1 MVLPARLAPA
11 ASSASP
17 AGAYRAAGDCT
28 FSQSGL
34 PPPVCVPATSMR
46 SLTAKVR
53 PSSDPDAV
61 GARPQRGPEMKAP
74 KSARPEC
81 AIEPEAAT
89 ANLSH
94 HSFAERGHHRFR
106 IGDEAET
113 FLHVPDRGFGAE
125 VRRGRAAAVFH
136 QDAAIP

>member
-1 MVLPARLAPA
+1 MVLPSRLAPD
-11 ASSASP
+11 ASKTST
-17 AGAYRAAGDCT
+17 AGADCVAGDCV

-34 PPPVCVPATSMR
+34 PPPVGVPATSIR

-61 GARPQRGPEMKAP
+61 GARMQRGPGMKAP
-74 KSARPEC
+74 KFARPEC
-81 AIEPEAAT
+81 SIELETAT

-94 HSFAERGHHRFR
+94 HSFAEGGHHRFR

-113 FLHVPDRGFGAE
+113 LLNVHDR
-125 VRRGRAAAVFH
+125 
-136 QDAAIP
+136 